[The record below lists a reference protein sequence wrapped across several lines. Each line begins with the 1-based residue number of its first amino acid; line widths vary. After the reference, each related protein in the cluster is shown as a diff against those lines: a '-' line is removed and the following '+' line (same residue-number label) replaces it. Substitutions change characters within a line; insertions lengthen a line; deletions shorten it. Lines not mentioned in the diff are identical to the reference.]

1 MPIPPG
7 VRRLPKEKTENA
19 PGARQRRARKRV
31 TPTPAWQHRGV
42 PVLALF
48 GLGVASYLAYTKLAD
63 TAVVCGPVGDCDAVQ
78 TSVYSEL
85 LGIPV
90 ALLGGLSYLGI
101 LGLWVVSRLGR
112 GQAADLA
119 RLGLYGLALVG
130 TLFSLYLTF
139 LEPFVIG

>member
-1 MPIPPG
+1 MNELHDKRLTIIGAGNIGRILLERLRAAG
-7 VRRLPKEKTENA
+7 VLTA
-19 PGARQRRARKRV
+19 
-31 TPTPAWQHRGV
+31 H
-42 PVLALF
+42 LA
-48 GLGVASYLAYTKLAD
+48 V
-63 TAVVCGPVGDCDAVQ
+63 CDAVQ

-90 ALLGGLSYLGI
+90 ALLGGLGYLGI
-101 LGLWVVSRLGR
+101 LGLWVVSQLGR

-130 TLFSLYLTF
+130 TLVSLYLTF

>member
-1 MPIPPG
+1 
-7 VRRLPKEKTENA
+7 
-19 PGARQRRARKRV
+19 
-31 TPTPAWQHRGV
+31 
-42 PVLALF
+42 VLALF